1 MHSIPLFP
9 SGGESS
15 NGTDMGG
22 AKASAAASGGVDGAV
37 DTKIY
42 MWSACK
48 VCGRL
53 TTPLVPMSEDTWKF
67 SLGKF
72 LEVRWYLQYA
82 EQS

>member
-1 MHSIPLFP
+1 M
-9 SGGESS
+9 
-15 NGTDMGG
+15 
-22 AKASAAASGGVDGAV
+22 

-48 VCGRL
+48 KCGRL

-72 LEVRWYLQYA
+72 LEVR
-82 EQS
+82 